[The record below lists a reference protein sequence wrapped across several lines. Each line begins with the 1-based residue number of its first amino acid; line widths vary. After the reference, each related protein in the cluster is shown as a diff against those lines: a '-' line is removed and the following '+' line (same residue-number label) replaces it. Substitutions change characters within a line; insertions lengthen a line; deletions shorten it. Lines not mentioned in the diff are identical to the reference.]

1 LFPTSLIDKY
11 FKKNVL
17 FVTRSNWN
25 PDAVNSGS
33 GAAGIMQFMERTA
46 EGRGMTV
53 NFFRDDRKNPAMLSV
68 ERKV

>member
-1 LFPTSLIDKY
+1 
-11 FKKNVL
+11 
-17 FVTRSNWN
+17 
-25 PDAVNSGS
+25 
-33 GAAGIMQFMERTA
+33 MQFMERTA